1 MHISPGEYWL
11 YLQYM
16 ALAVAMVFVFAAV
29 YLHCTPP
36 AELRLICREGN
47 VACALSFGG
56 ALIGFCL
63 ALAAS
68 IRLSVSPPD
77 FVLWGVI
84 AAVIQILV
92 YFVATRFVK
101 DAGGEL
107 ARNNVAV
114 GAFLGAVSVS
124 IGLLNAAC
132 LS

>member
-36 AELRLICREGN
+36 AELRLIRREGN

-124 IGLLNAAC
+124 IGLLNGVC

>member
-16 ALAVAMVFVFAAV
+16 ALAVTMVFVFAAA

-36 AELRLICREGN
+36 AELRLIRREGN

>member
-11 YLQYM
+11 YLQDM
-16 ALAVAMVFVFAAV
+16 ALAVAMVFVFAAA

-36 AELRLICREGN
+36 AELRLIRREGN

>member
-29 YLHCTPP
+29 YLHCPPP
-36 AELRLICREGN
+36 AELRLIRREGN

-101 DAGGEL
+101 DAGGAL

>member
-1 MHISPGEYWL
+1 MHISTGEYWL

-16 ALAVAMVFVFAAV
+16 ALAVAMVFVFAAA

-36 AELRLICREGN
+36 AELRLIRREGN

>member
-36 AELRLICREGN
+36 AELRLIRREGN

-114 GAFLGAVSVS
+114 GAFLGA

>member
-1 MHISPGEYWL
+1 MHISPTEYWL

-16 ALAVAMVFVFAAV
+16 LLAVVMLFVFAAV
-29 YLHCTPP
+29 YLRCTPQ
-36 AELRLICREGN
+36 AELRLTREGN
-47 VACALSFGG
+47 LACALSFGG
-56 ALIGFCL
+56 ALLGFCL

-68 IRLSVSPPD
+68 IRQSVQLPD
-77 FVLWGVI
+77 FVLWS
-84 AAVIQILV
+84 AAAALVQVLV
-92 YFVATRFVK
+92 YFVATRFIR

-114 GAFLGAVSVS
+114 GAWLGAVSVG